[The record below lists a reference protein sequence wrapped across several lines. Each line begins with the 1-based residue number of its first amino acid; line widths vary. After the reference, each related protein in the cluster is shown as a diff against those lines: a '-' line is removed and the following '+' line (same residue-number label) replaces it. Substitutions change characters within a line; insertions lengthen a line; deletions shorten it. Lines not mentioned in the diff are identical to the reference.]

1 VTASDVCIYEVG
13 PRDGLQN
20 EPETV
25 PTDAKLA
32 LVRRLAAAGLRRIEV
47 TSFVSPKWIPQLA
60 DGEALAA
67 ALPELPASFAQRAE
81 GERRPEGVRFSAL
94 VPNEQGYARFRSSR
108 TIEMAAVF
116 ISASETHN
124 RKNVNCSIAEQ
135 LERFRP
141 VAERARADGVALRA
155 YVSTVCG
162 CPYEG
167 AVAVGAVTSLVGNL
181 RALGVEEISLGDT
194 IGVGV
199 PRGVR
204 ELVAAVAGVAPL
216 ASVALHL
223 HDTYGR
229 ALANVAAGYEAGVRT
244 FDSSLGGLGGC
255 PYAPG
260 ASGNVATEDVVD
272 LFERSGIATGV
283 SLDALVDA
291 SAWLEDEVLSRPLPG
306 RVYRAVRGARQASRS
321 EPQASEVHKGGVEVT
336 TR

>member
-1 VTASDVCIYEVG
+1 VPAPDVCIYEVG

-25 PTDAKLA
+25 PTGAKLE

-67 ALPELPASFAQRAE
+67 ALPELP
-81 GERRPEGVRFSAL
+81 GVRFSAL
-94 VPNEQGYARFRSSR
+94 VPNEQGYARFRGAGGV
-108 TIEMAAVF
+108 EVAAVF
-116 ISASETHN
+116 VSASETHN
-124 RKNVNCSIAEQ
+124 RKNLNCGVTEQ
-135 LERFRP
+135 LERIRP
-141 VAERARADGVALRA
+141 VAERARADGVGLRA

-167 AVAVGAVTSLVGNL
+167 AVSIRAVTALVEKL
-181 RALGVEEISLGDT
+181 RALGVGELSLGDT

-199 PRGVR
+199 PSGVR
-204 ELVAAVAGVAPL
+204 ALVAAVAGAAPL
-216 ASVALHL
+216 ESIALHL

-244 FDSSLGGLGGC
+244 FDSALGGLGGC

-272 LFERSGIATGV
+272 LFERSGVVTGV
-283 SLDALVDA
+283 SLDALVDT
-291 SAWLEDEVLSRPLPG
+291 SAWLEGELRNRPLPG
-306 RVYRAVRGARQASRS
+306 RVYRAVLGARERASAR
-321 EPQASEVHKGGVEVT
+321 
-336 TR
+336 

>member
-1 VTASDVCIYEVG
+1 VSAPGVCIYEVG

-25 PTDAKLA
+25 PTDAKLE

-60 DGEALAA
+60 DSEALAA
-67 ALPELPASFAQRAE
+67 ALPELP
-81 GERRPEGVRFSAL
+81 GVRYSAL
-94 VPNEQGYARFRSSR
+94 VPNAQGYARFRSAGNV
-108 TIEMAAVF
+108 EMAAVF

-167 AVAVGAVTSLVGNL
+167 AVAVGAVTALVEKLG
-181 RALGVEEISLGDT
+181 ALGIEELSLGDT

-199 PRGVR
+199 PSGVR

-229 ALANVAAGYEAGVRT
+229 ALANVAAGYEAGIRT

-272 LFERSGIATGV
+272 LFERSGIATGIR
-283 SLDALVDA
+283 LDALVDT
-291 SAWLEDEVLSRPLPG
+291 SAWLEREVLKRPLPG
-306 RVYRAVRGARQASRS
+306 RVYRAVAGARERARGK
-321 EPQASEVHKGGVEVT
+321 A
-336 TR
+336 